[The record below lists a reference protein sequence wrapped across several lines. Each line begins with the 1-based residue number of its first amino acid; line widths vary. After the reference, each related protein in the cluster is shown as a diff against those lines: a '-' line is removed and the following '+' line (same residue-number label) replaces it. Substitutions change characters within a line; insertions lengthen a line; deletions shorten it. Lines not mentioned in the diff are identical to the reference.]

1 METEYRVPSH
11 LHENEQTFRSKL
23 FRHNKLSLGAV
34 NNLIKKI
41 ARSCLIKIE
50 KLNSCTVL
58 YIVTS
63 QGIKENTTIT
73 CQFYRHSYHQILNI
87 ISAVE
92 KLINGEE
99 TGKGKK
105 EIILSGP
112 ADGIEVSLKILR
124 FRH

>member
-34 NNLIKKI
+34 NILIKKI

-63 QGIKENTTIT
+63 QGIKEKTTLT
-73 CQFYRHSYHQILNI
+73 HQFYRHSYHQLLYIT
-87 ISAVE
+87 SAVE
-92 KLINGEE
+92 SLTVAKKLA
-99 TGKGKK
+99 KAK
-105 EIILSGP
+105 
-112 ADGIEVSLKILR
+112 
-124 FRH
+124 